1 MVGFYCYCKQ
11 GQVNLQPNYN
21 SMVFLYNFGIRL
33 YQVLVFIVSFF
44 NKKAKLFR
52 DGRKGWE
59 KRLRES
65 IKANDRVVWFHCA
78 SLGEFEQGRPVIEAF
93 RVKYPEIKILLTFFS
108 PSGYEVRKN
117 YQGADYIFYLPLDT
131 LWNAKRFL
139 DIVNPVATVFVK
151 YEFWYFYLNGL
162 KKRGAPTY
170 VISAIFRPEQAFFK
184 WYGGWYR
191 KFLANFQ
198 HLFVQN
204 EKSKELLSS
213 IGINNVSVAGDT
225 RFDRVIANAQAAK
238 VIPLIEQFVGNSKV
252 MVAGSTWPK
261 DEEIIIEHFKTNP
274 HNLKLIIA
282 SHEIHEQ
289 EIEKLRNRFG
299 LKTLRYTK
307 PDEFNPNDAQV
318 LVIDT
323 IGILSSVY
331 RYGHISYIGGG
342 FGVGIHNTLE
352 AAVFGIPVLFGPNYH
367 RFNEAV
373 ELIAIGSAK
382 SIESIDEL
390 NSSLKFYISSE
401 SELLKVKERNQHFF
415 SENTGATDIII
426 SNISF

>member
-1 MVGFYCYCKQ
+1 
-11 GQVNLQPNYN
+11 
-21 SMVFLYNFGIRL
+21 MVFLYNLGIRI
-33 YQVLVFIVSFF
+33 YQILVAVVSLF

-65 IKANDRVVWFHCA
+65 IKENDRVVWFHCA

-93 RVKYPEIKILLTFFS
+93 KIKYPDVKILLTFFS
-108 PSGYEVRKN
+108 PSGYEIRKN

-131 LWNAKRFL
+131 YWNSKSFI
-139 DIVNPVATVFVK
+139 DIVNPVATIFVK

-162 KKRGAPTY
+162 KKRGVPTY

-204 EKSKELLSS
+204 ESSKELLAS
-213 IGINNVSVAGDT
+213 IGVNNVTVAGDT

-238 VIPLIEQFVGNSKV
+238 VIPLIEQFVGDSKV

-261 DEEIIIEHFKTNP
+261 DEEIIVEHFKTNP

-282 SHEIHEQ
+282 PHEIHEQ
-289 EIEKLRNRFG
+289 EIEKLRNSFG

-307 PDEFNPNDAQV
+307 PDECNPCEAQV
-318 LVIDT
+318 LIIDT
-323 IGILSSVY
+323 IGILSSIY

-352 AAVFGIPVLFGPNYH
+352 AAVFGIPVLFGPNYQ
-367 RFNEAV
+367 RFQEAV
-373 ELIAIGSAK
+373 DLIETGTAK
-382 SIESIDEL
+382 SITSIEEFD
-390 NSSLKFYISSE
+390 NSVKFYIS
-401 SELLKVKERNQHFF
+401 LDQKVIDIKRINHNFF
-415 SENTGATDIII
+415 STKSGATIKILNNL
-426 SNISF
+426 STNH

>member
-1 MVGFYCYCKQ
+1 
-11 GQVNLQPNYN
+11 
-21 SMVFLYNFGIRL
+21 MVFLYNFGIRI
-33 YQVLVFIVSFF
+33 YQILVALVSPF

-65 IKANDRVVWFHCA
+65 IKENDRVVWFHCA

-108 PSGYEVRKN
+108 PSGYEIRKN

-131 LWNAKRFL
+131 YWNSKKFI
-139 DIVNPVATVFVK
+139 DIVNPVATIFVK

-162 KKRGAPTY
+162 KKRGVPTY

-204 EKSKELLSS
+204 KSSKELLAS
-213 IGINNVSVAGDT
+213 IGVNNVTVAGDT

-238 VIPLIEQFVGNSKV
+238 VIPLIEQFVGDSQV

-261 DEEIIIEHFKTNP
+261 DEEIIVEHFKTNP

-282 SHEIHEQ
+282 PHEIHEQ
-289 EIEKLRNRFG
+289 EIEKLRNSFG

-307 PDEFNPNDAQV
+307 PNECNPSEAHV
-318 LVIDT
+318 LIIDT
-323 IGILSSVY
+323 IGILSSIY

-352 AAVFGIPVLFGPNYH
+352 AAVFGIPVIFGPNYH
-367 RFNEAV
+367 RFQEAV
-373 ELIAIGSAK
+373 ELIGIGTAK
-382 SIESIDEL
+382 TITSLEDFD
-390 NSSLKFYISSE
+390 NSVKFYISSAPTG
-401 SELLKVKERNQHFF
+401 LDVKTINHDFF
-415 SENTGATDIII
+415 TAKSGATAKIIN
-426 SNISF
+426 NITINT

>member
-1 MVGFYCYCKQ
+1 
-11 GQVNLQPNYN
+11 
-21 SMVFLYNFGIRL
+21 MVFLYNLGIRI
-33 YQVLVFIVSFF
+33 YQILVAVVSLF

-65 IKANDRVVWFHCA
+65 IKENDRVVWFHCA

-93 RVKYPEIKILLTFFS
+93 RVKYPDIKILLTFFS
-108 PSGYEVRKN
+108 PSGYEIRKN

-131 LWNAKRFL
+131 YWNSKKFI
-139 DIVNPVATVFVK
+139 DIVNPVATIFVK

-162 KKRGAPTY
+162 KKRGVPTY

-191 KFLANFQ
+191 KFLANFK

-204 EKSKELLSS
+204 ESSKELLAS
-213 IGINNVSVAGDT
+213 IGVTNVTVAGDT

-238 VIPLIEQFVGNSKV
+238 VVPLIEQFVGDSKV

-261 DEEIIIEHFKTNP
+261 DEEIIVEHFKANP

-282 SHEIHEQ
+282 PHEIHEQ
-289 EIEKLRNRFG
+289 EIEKLRSSFG

-307 PDEFNPNDAQV
+307 PDECNPSEAQV
-318 LVIDT
+318 LIIDT
-323 IGILSSVY
+323 IGILSSIY

-352 AAVFGIPVLFGPNYH
+352 AAVFGIPVLFGPNYQ
-367 RFNEAV
+367 RFQEAV
-373 ELIAIGSAK
+373 DLIETGTAKPIK
-382 SIESIDEL
+382 SIEEFD
-390 NSSLKFYISSE
+390 NSVKFYISLNQKSMD
-401 SELLKVKERNQHFF
+401 VKRINHDFF
-415 SENTGATDIII
+415 INKSGATIKIINNLSI
-426 SNISF
+426 NT